1 MSPVPTWWNRQMIGK
16 TLWERQ
22 LHQRGSAS
30 ALAVTE
36 ALVVVHERHTR
47 LVCLDRHDC
56 SVRWDVPIGTWPR
69 AVVVAGDRC
78 LVLPQDTDQLFCLDL
93 TTGSAVWRAGLP
105 QYSGHVVATAE
116 TVVVGGWRGYTP
128 MLAFNVKDGRL
139 LWRTQRRVATVRPLS
154 WNGGMLLG
162 EGSEAWSMDP
172 RDGTELD
179 RWRLPEPSVETD
191 DRPAFTMIGPD
202 RCLVPCGPRSVA
214 SIRLSSGLVERFFH
228 HDADLSSSAAEFIG
242 GVVWLRERG
251 AGYLAVDPGDG
262 SVLWNVDVGQPLVG
276 GVVRDGEG
284 FVVASAGGVLFRL
297 RSDGHILERSLSAT
311 RVAALRDLGAGKMLM
326 VTKGTLRMISID
338 HADEVNPVST
348 ALRPGPSGFRTSG
361 QL

>member
-1 MSPVPTWWNRQMIGK
+1 MIGK

-93 TTGSAVWRAGLP
+93 TMGSTVWRAGLP

-128 MLAFNVKDGRL
+128 MFAFNLKDGRL
-139 LWRTQRRVATVRPLS
+139 LWRTQRRMATVRPLP
-154 WNGGMLLG
+154 WNDGMLLG
-162 EGSEAWSMDP
+162 DGSEAWSMDP
-172 RDGTELD
+172 RDGRELD
-179 RWRLPEPSVETD
+179 RWRLPEPLVETD
-191 DRPAFTMIGPD
+191 DHPAFTMIGPD
-202 RCLVPCGPRSVA
+202 RCLVSCGPRSVA

-228 HDADLSSSAAEFIG
+228 HDADLSSSAAEFTG

-251 AGYLAVDPGDG
+251 
-262 SVLWNVDVGQPLVG
+262 SVISPSTPKTD
-276 GVVRDGEG
+276 R
-284 FVVASAGGVLFRL
+284 RC
-297 RSDGHILERSLSAT
+297 
-311 RVAALRDLGAGKMLM
+311 
-326 VTKGTLRMISID
+326 GTW
-338 HADEVNPVST
+338 
-348 ALRPGPSGFRTSG
+348 TSG
-361 QL
+361 SHSSVRWFETARGSWWPARAVRFSPAV